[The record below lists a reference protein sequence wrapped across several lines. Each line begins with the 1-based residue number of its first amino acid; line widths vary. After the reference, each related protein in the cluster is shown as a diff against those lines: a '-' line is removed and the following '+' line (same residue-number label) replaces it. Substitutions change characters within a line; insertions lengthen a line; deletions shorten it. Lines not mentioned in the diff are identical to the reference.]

1 MSSITEAMRDHLKDN
16 AAVAAIVGEQV
27 RESFAHFDEMPYVTI
42 HGPHTT
48 PENHQT
54 GASARVS
61 SKIQIDCWEKRSRGH
76 VAVLSTAV
84 REALLRTS
92 EGTMGNDDMT
102 VRSVTLIDGPSAM
115 DQPATDGGKGGLFRD
130 MQEFLVWHEQSQP
143 SVS

>member
-1 MSSITEAMRDHLKDN
+1 MSITEAIRDHLKDN
-16 AAVAAIVGEQV
+16 EAVAAIVEDRV
-27 RESFAHFDEMPYVTI
+27 YESFAQFGAMPYVTI
-42 HGPHTT
+42 DGPHTT
-48 PENHQT
+48 PVNHQK

-61 SKIQIDCWEKRSRGH
+61 SKIQIDCWEKRSRGCA
-76 VAVLSTAV
+76 AVLGKAV

-92 EGTMGNDDMT
+92 EGTMGDDDMV

-130 MQEFLVWHEQSQP
+130 MQEFLVWHEQSVP